1 MCIVLKLAD
10 PQLTLRGQR
19 DRLSLDG
26 STESLSMDPRAPR
39 WNPFGRSCVDAVAVV
54 VMSGLGIEAAVSTKK
69 WMEKKKLRKIV
80 GFMLGI

>member
-1 MCIVLKLAD
+1 MCVSLKLAD

-54 VMSGLGIEAAVSTKK
+54 VAGD
-69 WMEKKKLRKIV
+69 
-80 GFMLGI
+80 